1 MKDKAIKNI
10 AFSKYTPSA
19 FFVRSPFQLLCA
31 MGAIRDFSISEYR
44 IVFVCYEGFEKR
56 NNQMKSMAMDFG
68 VEYDYYTS
76 SQYSFEQL
84 ASDID
89 SRGMGEC
96 NKYSRIFIG
105 DYYILSMLELS
116 IKYAAKRAV
125 LLYMDDGNSSIT
137 LLQGIRRDDRPSN
150 WRLFFQWYK
159 NDYKKEKSERLDLYK
174 KLENRGVICSNCFY
188 TIYSDIKSKKFIL
201 YPNMLNGLTQQFS
214 DIKCK
219 GNMLYVV
226 GPAIEAYAKQNRIR
240 IVDVESIMWNKL
252 SELRSVYPN
261 NEIVYIPHGR
271 DENKY
276 VMEFCQMLNI
286 KYKPIDETIE
296 YHLVKRSSA
305 PYAVYGINSTALLN
319 IKRIY
324 PDTIVVNWFL
334 DKKYNNSFY
343 SFFKAV
349 AVYYKKNG
357 IIIDIIKYPGRTIK
371 ENCKCIYN
379 NVYSLVSLFFKK
391 IGI

>member
-1 MKDKAIKNI
+1 MKKKSVENI

-31 MGAIRDFSISEYR
+31 IEAIRDFSISEYR
-44 IVFVCYEGFEKR
+44 IVFVCNEGFEKR
-56 NNQMKSMAMDFG
+56 NNQMRSMAINMG

-76 SQYSFEQL
+76 SQYSFERL

-89 SRGMGEC
+89 SSEIGEC

-116 IKYAAKRAV
+116 IKYATKRAI

-150 WRLFFQWYK
+150 WQNYFQWYK
-159 NDYKKEKSERLDLYK
+159 NVYKKEKSKRLDLYK
-174 KLENRGVICSNCFY
+174 KLERRGIVCSNCFY

-201 YPNMLNGLTQQFS
+201 YPNKLNGLAEQFS
-214 DIKCK
+214 EIKSK
-219 GNMLYVV
+219 SKMLYIV

-252 SELRSVYPN
+252 SELRLGYPD

-276 VMEFCQMLNI
+276 IMEFCQILNI
-286 KYKPIDETIE
+286 EYKPIDEIIE
-296 YHLVKRSSA
+296 YYLVKSYSA

-324 PDTIVVNWFL
+324 PNAIVVNWFL

-343 SFFKAV
+343 SFFRTV

-357 IIIDIIKYPGRTIK
+357 IIIDIIKYPGRTLK

-379 NVYSLVSLFFKK
+379 NVYGLVRLFFKK